1 MTAQVSDPI
10 LFEGRWFALACE
22 PLGPWLDRRK
32 SQPLRFKRT
41 HTACWR
47 GYNSEWKIERG
58 RLFLTRFSARLA
70 NGRYAGLP
78 TLFHNCC
85 EQFLNESGAYDPA
98 NQGPGRFAFWVT
110 GIVDCHVGKLM
121 RYKHTGYAS
130 RHEATLRLD
139 FDAGFLIGQSIIRH
153 DIVGKGFPDDDVFA
167 DLCEAGE
174 E

>member
-1 MTAQVSDPI
+1 MTAQTSDAI
-10 LFEGRWFALACE
+10 FFEGRWFALACE
-22 PLGPWLDRRK
+22 PLGLWLDRRK
-32 SQPLRFKRT
+32 NRSLRFKRA

-47 GYNSEWKIERG
+47 GYSAQWKVERG

-78 TLFHNCC
+78 TLFQNYS
-85 EQFLNESGAYDPA
+85 EQFLTESGAYDPA

-121 RYKHTGYAS
+121 RYEHAGYAS
-130 RHEATLRLD
+130 RHEGTLELH
-139 FDAGFLIGQSIIRH
+139 FDRGFLIGQSIVRH
-153 DIVGKGFPDDDVFA
+153 DIAGKAFSDDDEFA
-167 DLCEAGE
+167 DLCEADE